1 MGDSR
6 NSESETKEV
15 PFGHWA
21 YEPESPAESAS
32 LVGRILGRYK
42 VIALIGRG
50 AMSEVYRAQD
60 QFLGRE
66 VAIKVLRA
74 HLSQHPLAL
83 ARLERERK
91 AVTSL
96 SHPNI
101 LAIQDAGTEHGIVYE
116 VMELLDGETLRSR
129 LRRSPLRWE
138 QAAPI
143 AIAISEGL
151 AAAHRKGIIHRDLKP
166 ENVFITK
173 QGTAKILDFGIAR
186 ITSDFLQAEKAR
198 PEEIHQTMPGTVLG
212 SVGYMSPEQARGQTA
227 EATSDIFSLG
237 CILYEMIAARRPFS
251 KPTEAETLAS
261 LFTDEPLSLLR
272 SGEEIPGGLD
282 EIVRRCLQKNPR
294 LRFQSADEL
303 SRALQSILFKP
314 GAKMSMLPIAVLPFL
329 DETGEASLEYLSDG
343 IAESLARELSH
354 NPRLRVVAF
363 STASRYRGKPVDRK
377 GLARELGVKSLV
389 LGSLSKNGEQLQ
401 LEVLLQNGRDAS
413 RLWEKQY
420 SRRPT
425 DLLSLQAE
433 TVAAISSALEAPLSA
448 HQLEGLTRRCAG
460 SGEAYRL
467 YLMGLQL
474 LKRTP
479 SDLSRSLESFNRALD
494 EDANFALA
502 YLGIAEAYYTLSHG
516 FLSAREA
523 VPQAKAACLRAIELQ
538 PDLFEAHALLGVI
551 KSQDEWDWSGGEAAF
566 RRALELCRHCSAT
579 RHRYGIFLVQ
589 TGRSNEATLELDWAQ
604 RLDPLSANVA
614 VAAVWPLVMTT
625 PALRQ
630 HQSAI
635 QRLRRICALH
645 PQNIA
650 AVRLLAICYADRQR
664 YDEAS
669 TVLVGALALEPDNPQ
684 LLSRLGS
691 IYGRAGDAEGVR
703 WALSRLAELAAVQRV
718 SPVHTALVHTGLGE
732 REPTFDYLERAY
744 QERDR
749 MLSMLKVDP
758 AWDEFQTDTR
768 FRDLLRRIGLEPSA
782 S

>member
-21 YEPESPAESAS
+21 YEPEHPPESAS

-50 AMSEVYRAQD
+50 SMSEVYRAQD
-60 QFLGRE
+60 QFLGRD

-101 LAIQDAGTEHGIVYE
+101 LTIQDAGTEHGIVYE

-151 AAAHRKGIIHRDLKP
+151 EAAHRKGIIHRDLKP

-173 QGTAKILDFGIAR
+173 HGTAKILDFGIAR
-186 ITSDFLQAEKAR
+186 ITSDVLKAGKAKQ
-198 PEEIHQTMPGTVLG
+198 EIHTTMPGTVLG
-212 SVGYMSPEQARGQTA
+212 SVGYMSPEQARGETA
-227 EATSDIFSLG
+227 EVTSDIFSLG

-261 LFTDEPLSLLR
+261 LFTDEPPSLLR
-272 SGEEIPGGLD
+272 SGEEIPAGLD

-294 LRFQSADEL
+294 SRFQSAHEL

-314 GAKMSMLPIAVLPFL
+314 GAKMSMVPIAVVPFL
-329 DETGEASLEYLSDG
+329 DQTGDTSLDYLSDG

-354 NPRLRVVAF
+354 NPGLRVVAF
-363 STASRYRGKPVDRK
+363 SSTSHYRGKAVDRK
-377 GLARELGVKSLV
+377 GLGRELGVKSLV
-389 LGSLSKNGEQLQ
+389 FGGLSKNGDQLQ
-401 LEVLLQNGRDAS
+401 LEVLLQNGRGDS

-420 SRRPT
+420 SRTPT
-425 DLLSLQAE
+425 DLLSLQTE

-448 HQLEGLTRRCAG
+448 VQIEGLTRRCSG

-467 YLMGLQL
+467 YLIGLQRL
-474 LKRTP
+474 RRTP
-479 SDLSRSLESFNRALD
+479 PDLSGSLEHFNRALD

-502 YLGIAEAYYTLSHG
+502 YLGVAEAYYTLSQG
-516 FLSAREA
+516 SLSAREA
-523 VPQAKAACLRAIELQ
+523 VPQAKAACLRAVELQ

-566 RRALELCRHCSAT
+566 RRALELCRHCGAT

-589 TGRSNEATLELDWAQ
+589 TGRSNEATLELDWGQ
-604 RLDPLSANVA
+604 RLDPLSTNVA
-614 VAAVWPLVMTT
+614 VTAVWPLVKTA

-635 QRLRRICALH
+635 QRLRRICGLH
-645 PQNIA
+645 PQNISA
-650 AVRLLAICYADRQR
+650 LHLLAICYADRQR
-664 YDEAS
+664 YEEAS
-669 TVLVGALALEPDNPQ
+669 TTLVGGLALEPENPL
-684 LLSRLGS
+684 LLSRLGY

-703 WALSRLAELAAVQRV
+703 WSLSRLAEVAAAQRV

-732 REPTFDYLERAY
+732 REPTFDFLERAY

-758 AWDEFQTDTR
+758 AWDEFQSDTR
-768 FRDLLRRIGLEPSA
+768 FRDLLRRIGLEPSE
-782 S
+782 

>member
-1 MGDSR
+1 
-6 NSESETKEV
+6 
-15 PFGHWA
+15 
-21 YEPESPAESAS
+21 
-32 LVGRILGRYK
+32 
-42 VIALIGRG
+42 
-50 AMSEVYRAQD
+50 
-60 QFLGRE
+60 
-66 VAIKVLRA
+66 
-74 HLSQHPLAL
+74 
-83 ARLERERK
+83 
-91 AVTSL
+91 
-96 SHPNI
+96 
-101 LAIQDAGTEHGIVYE
+101 
-116 VMELLDGETLRSR
+116 
-129 LRRSPLRWE
+129 
-138 QAAPI
+138 
-143 AIAISEGL
+143 
-151 AAAHRKGIIHRDLKP
+151 
-166 ENVFITK
+166 
-173 QGTAKILDFGIAR
+173 
-186 ITSDFLQAEKAR
+186 
-198 PEEIHQTMPGTVLG
+198 
-212 SVGYMSPEQARGQTA
+212 MSPEQARGETA
-227 EATSDIFSLG
+227 EVTSDIFSLG

-251 KPTEAETLAS
+251 KPTEAETLAA

-294 LRFQSADEL
+294 SRFQSAQEL

-329 DETGEASLEYLSDG
+329 DETGDASLEHLSDG

-363 STASRYRGKPVDRK
+363 STASRYRGKAVDRK
-377 GLARELGVKSLV
+377 GLGRELGVKSLV
-389 LGSLSKNGEQLQ
+389 CGSLSKNGEQLQ
-401 LEVLLQNGRDAS
+401 LEVLLQNGHDGS
-413 RLWEKQY
+413 RLWEKQS

-433 TVAAISSALEAPLSA
+433 TVTAISSALEAPLSA

-460 SGEAYRL
+460 SGKAYRL

-474 LKRTP
+474 LRRTP
-479 SDLSRSLESFNRALD
+479 PDLSGSLEYFNRALD

-502 YLGIAEAYYTLSHG
+502 YLGVAEAYYTLSHG
-516 FLSAREA
+516 SLSAREA

-566 RRALELCRHCSAT
+566 RRALELCRHSSAT

-589 TGRSNEATLELDWAQ
+589 TARSNEATLELDWAQ
-604 RLDPLSANVA
+604 RLDPLSARVA
-614 VAAVWPLVMTT
+614 VAAVWPLVKTAPT
-625 PALRQ
+625 LRQ
-630 HQSAI
+630 HQNAI
-635 QRLRRICALH
+635 QRLKRICALH

-650 AVRLLAICYADRQR
+650 AVHLLAICYADRQR

-669 TVLVGALALEPDNPQ
+669 TVLVGGLALEPDNPH
-684 LLSRLGS
+684 LLSRLGY
-691 IYGRAGDAEGVR
+691 IYGRAGDGENVR
-703 WALSRLAELAAVQRV
+703 WALLRLAEIAATQRV

-758 AWDEFQTDTR
+758 AWDEFQSDTR

-782 S
+782 

>member
-1 MGDSR
+1 MGDSQ
-6 NSESETKEV
+6 SESETKEV

-21 YEPESPAESAS
+21 YEPESPPEGAS

-42 VIALIGRG
+42 VIDLIGRG

-151 AAAHRKGIIHRDLKP
+151 DAAHRKGIIHRDLKP

-173 QGTAKILDFGIAR
+173 QGTTKILDFGIAR

-198 PEEIHQTMPGTVLG
+198 PEEMHQTMPGTVLG
-212 SVGYMSPEQARGQTA
+212 SVGYMSPEQARGETA
-227 EATSDIFSLG
+227 EVTSDIFSLG

-251 KPTEAETLAS
+251 KPTEAETLAA

-294 LRFQSADEL
+294 SRFQSAQEL

-329 DETGEASLEYLSDG
+329 DETGDASLEYLSDG

-363 STASRYRGKPVDRK
+363 STASRYRGKAVDRK
-377 GLARELGVKSLV
+377 GLGRELGVKSLV
-389 LGSLSKNGEQLQ
+389 CGSLSKNGEQLQ
-401 LEVLLQNGRDAS
+401 LEVLLQNGHDGS
-413 RLWEKQY
+413 RLWEKQS

-433 TVAAISSALEAPLSA
+433 TVTAISSALEAPLSA

-460 SGEAYRL
+460 SGKAYRL

-474 LKRTP
+474 LRRTP
-479 SDLSRSLESFNRALD
+479 PDLSGSLEYFNRALD

-502 YLGIAEAYYTLSHG
+502 YLGVAEAYYTLSHRS
-516 FLSAREA
+516 LSAREA

-566 RRALELCRHCSAT
+566 RRALELCRHSSAT

-589 TGRSNEATLELDWAQ
+589 TARSNEATLELDWAQ
-604 RLDPLSANVA
+604 RLDPLSARVA
-614 VAAVWPLVMTT
+614 VAAVWPLVKTAPT
-625 PALRQ
+625 LRQ
-630 HQSAI
+630 HQNAI
-635 QRLRRICALH
+635 QRLKRICALH

-650 AVRLLAICYADRQR
+650 AVHLLAICYADRQR

-669 TVLVGALALEPDNPQ
+669 TVLVGGLALEPDNPH
-684 LLSRLGS
+684 LLSRLGY
-691 IYGRAGDAEGVR
+691 IYGRAGDGENVR
-703 WALSRLAELAAVQRV
+703 WALSRLAEIAATQRV

-758 AWDEFQTDTR
+758 AWDEFQSDTR

-782 S
+782 